1 MCFKKADFVRM
12 ASARAPSASR
22 ARGGKGVDARAAAIV
37 AASEMPPTA
46 HLHRRENKESACTHD
61 CWREQHR
68 GPKAPQNSPPGS
80 SNTGDDD
87 QGVSRAEWRHQQ
99 PERGRKKKME
109 GEKRDGRECRLRALS
124 KAMLRARAYCVP
136 LHISGA
142 KACTPAGV
150 VWKPEACSRR
160 QPASNTPATHLPRE
174 CLSAPNF
181 AAIHNGSHA
190 RMATQV

>member
-1 MCFKKADFVRM
+1 MYAWLQLVPLARQGRVGGRVSTPEQRPLSRRVRCHRRPIYTGARIKRVRVLTTVG
-12 ASARAPSASR
+12 ASSIAVPRHR
-22 ARGGKGVDARAAAIV
+22 RIHRQAAATQATTIKGSAV
-37 AASEMPPTA
+37 QNGGINS
-46 HLHRRENKESACTHD
+46 RREE
-61 CWREQHR
+61 
-68 GPKAPQNSPPGS
+68 G
-80 SNTGDDD
+80 
-87 QGVSRAEWRHQQ
+87 
-99 PERGRKKKME
+99 KKKME